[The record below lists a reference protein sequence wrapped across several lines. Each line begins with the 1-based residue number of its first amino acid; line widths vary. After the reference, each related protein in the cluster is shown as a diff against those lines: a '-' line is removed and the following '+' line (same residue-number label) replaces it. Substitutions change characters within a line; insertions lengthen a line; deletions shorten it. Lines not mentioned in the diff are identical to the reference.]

1 MEHLLTQ
8 ERMEWLLLHLMIQW
22 GLRLTMQQQQV
33 TLMVQG
39 EAKVLDQIL
48 WLICLTQ
55 EWILE
60 WKNPKKTT
68 KVVVL

>member
-1 MEHLLTQ
+1 
-8 ERMEWLLLHLMIQW
+8 MIQW
-22 GLRLTMQQQQV
+22 VLLLMMQRQQV

>member
-1 MEHLLTQ
+1 MEHLVTQ
-8 ERMEWLLLHLMIQW
+8 ERILEWLHHQMIQW
-22 GLRLTMQQQQV
+22 VLLLMMQRQQV